1 MVETD
6 MVTSAKAD
14 TKRLVKLK
22 MLDERKPVAGWKKPG
37 AEWKEAGSR
46 IRAKG
51 RRICREMPENARR
64 GAKLGEKR
72 KIKMDRI
79 EGEISI

>member
-1 MVETD
+1 

-14 TKRLVKLK
+14 KKRLVKPK
-22 MLDERKPVAGWKKPG
+22 KPDERKPVAGC
-37 AEWKEAGSR
+37 KEAGCR
-46 IRAKG
+46 IRVKG
-51 RRICREMPENARR
+51 RRICREMPENARE